1 MDSLTGKIK
10 DFIFLHKI
18 ESALLGLSLFVFL
31 SSLIMFGSLQTDV
44 KAQSRT
50 IIQRNNIDDHSL
62 MVDIGGAV
70 KKPGVYTVGSGQRIY
85 ELIDK
90 AGGLSEDAD
99 LAFFD
104 KTINRAQK
112 LNDQAKIYIPFKN
125 LGNVVTENISYAP
138 TLISINSSSAE
149 ELESL
154 TGVGTVTAK
163 KIIDGRP
170 YSTLDDLLKK
180 KIIGSSVYEKIKLLI
195 TL

>member
-10 DFIFLHKI
+10 DFVALHKI
-18 ESALLGLSLFVFL
+18 ESALLALSLFIFL
-31 SSLIMFGSLQTDV
+31 SSLIMFGALQTDV
-44 KAQSRT
+44 KAQSPS
-50 IIQRNNIDDHSL
+50 IIQRNNSESHSL
-62 MVDIGGAV
+62 VVDIGGAV

-85 ELIDK
+85 ELVDK

-125 LGNVVTENISYAP
+125 LENFKTDGISYTP
-138 TLISINSSSAE
+138 SLISINSANSE

-154 TGVGTVTAK
+154 TGVGTATAK

-180 KIIGSSVYEKIKLLI
+180 KVIGSSLYEKIKILI